1 MLSEESIGMAW
12 NLLLAVVK
20 IPIYGENQL
29 DTPSFRVLA

>member
-1 MLSEESIGMAW
+1 MLFEESIGMAW

-20 IPIYGENQL
+20 IPMYQL